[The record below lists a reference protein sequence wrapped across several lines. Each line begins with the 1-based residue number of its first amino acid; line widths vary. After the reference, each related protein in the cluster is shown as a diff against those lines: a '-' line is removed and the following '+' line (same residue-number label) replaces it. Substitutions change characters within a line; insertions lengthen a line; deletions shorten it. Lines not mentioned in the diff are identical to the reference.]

1 MLPIG
6 SIVNALAIIGG
17 SLIGCWLQSRFPER
31 IRAIVFQGLGL
42 CVLLIGIQMALKVE
56 NLIVVI
62 FAVLLG
68 GVTGELLRLDTL
80 FDRLGNRFKKLIR
93 SKNEKFTDGLITASL
108 IYCIGAMAIIGSLE
122 EGINGDPTI
131 LFTKSILDGFAS
143 IALAATYGSGVLFS
157 FIPVFFYQ
165 GAMTL
170 GAGYFQQYFSELMIS
185 QVTACGG
192 LLIIGIGINLLEM
205 AEIKLANLLPALA
218 YVVVLTLL
226 FG

>member
-1 MLPIG
+1 MLPVG

-17 SLIGCWLQSRFPER
+17 SVIGCWLQSRFPER

-56 NLIVVI
+56 NILIVI

-68 GVTGELLRLDTL
+68 GISGELLRLDTL
-80 FDRLGNRFKKLIR
+80 FERLGDKFKKLIK
-93 SKNEKFTDGLITASL
+93 SKNPQFTDGLITASL
-108 IYCIGAMAIIGSLE
+108 IYCIGAMAIVGALE
-122 EGINGDPTI
+122 EGINGDPTV

-143 IALAATYGSGVLFS
+143 IALAASYGSGVLFS
-157 FIPVFFYQ
+157 FIPVFLYQ

-170 GAGYFQQYFSELMIS
+170 GAGFFQQYFSDMMIA
-185 QVTACGG
+185 QITGCGG
-192 LLIIGIGINLLEM
+192 LLIVGIGINLLELT
-205 AEIKLANLLPALA
+205 EIKLANLLPALG
-218 YVVVLTLL
+218 YVVVLSAL